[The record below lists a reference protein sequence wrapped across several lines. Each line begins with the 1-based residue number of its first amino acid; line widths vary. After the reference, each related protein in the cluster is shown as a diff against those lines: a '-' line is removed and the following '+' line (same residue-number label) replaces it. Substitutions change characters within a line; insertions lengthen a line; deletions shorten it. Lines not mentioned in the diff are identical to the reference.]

1 MNVNN
6 NDFGYVYLVGAGPGD
21 RGLITVKGLN
31 VLKNADIVIYDHLA
45 NTDLLKEVR
54 ADAEKIYVG
63 KKAGTH
69 TLDQKLINELIIEK
83 AKAKKIVVRLKGGDP
98 FVFGR
103 GGEEALALNNS
114 NIPFEIVPG
123 ITSGIAAPAYA
134 GIPVTHRSMATSVS
148 FITGHE
154 DPTKKHSQ
162 LNWKAIAS
170 MHGTLVFYMGV
181 RNLESIVL
189 KLMEYGKSEKTPV
202 AVIQRGTSTQQKTIT
217 GKLDDIIDKTE
228 KADVKPP
235 ALIIVGEVVSLYPDL
250 SWYEKKPLFG
260 KRIIVT
266 RARSQASK
274 LAVALESLGANTIM
288 LPTIKIKKAED
299 MAPLDNAVKN
309 LADYNWIIFTSVNG
323 VESFFERLFQSGQ
336 DSRSLSNNKICVI
349 GPATADRLSSFG
361 LKADMQPD
369 EFIAEAIVDIFKKMD
384 IPGKKILL
392 PRADIA
398 RADLRLGLEKCGAQ
412 IDEVIAYRT
421 CMEDEQDEK
430 VIEEIRSGC
439 FDLVTFTSSSTV
451 KNFVQLIGQ
460 ENIKQVFSS
469 ASIASIGPIT
479 QKTAGSFGLKVQI
492 QPEKYTIPDLV
503 QSIVKYYK

>member
-1 MNVNN
+1 MDVDNK
-6 NDFGYVYLVGAGPGD
+6 DSGYVYLVGAGPGD
-21 RGLITVKGLN
+21 RDLITVKGLN
-31 VLKNADIVIYDHLA
+31 VLKSADIVIYDHLA
-45 NTDLLKEVR
+45 NIDLLKEVR
-54 ADAEKIYVG
+54 DDAEKIYVG

-69 TLDQKLINELIIEK
+69 TLDQKQINDLIIEK

-103 GGEEALALNNS
+103 GGEEALALNKS

-134 GIPVTHRSMATSVS
+134 GIPVTHRNMATSVS

-154 DPTKKHSQ
+154 DPTKKNSQ

-181 RNLESIVL
+181 HNLESIVL
-189 KLMEYGKSEKTPV
+189 KLIEYGKPETTPA
-202 AVIQRGTSTQQKTIT
+202 AVIQRGATTLQKTII
-217 GKLDDIIDKTE
+217 GKLGNIVGKAE
-228 KADVKPP
+228 KADIKPP
-235 ALIIVGEVVSLYPDL
+235 ALVIVGEVVSLYPDL

-266 RARSQASK
+266 RARSQASG
-274 LAVALESLGANTIM
+274 LAVILENLGANVIM
-288 LPTIKIKKAED
+288 LPTIKIIEAED
-299 MAPLDNAVKN
+299 MAPLDSAIKN

-336 DSRSLSNNKICVI
+336 DSRNLSNNKICVI
-349 GPATADRLSSFG
+349 GPSTADKLNSFG
-361 LKADMQPD
+361 LKADLQPD
-369 EFIAEAIVDIFKKMD
+369 EFIADAIVEIFNKMD
-384 IPGKKILL
+384 ISGKKILL

-412 IDEVIAYRT
+412 ISEVIAYQT
-421 CMEDEQDEK
+421 SIEDKQDEK
-430 VIEEIRSGC
+430 VIEEIQSGC

-451 KNFVQLIGQ
+451 KNFVQLIGRKYL
-460 ENIKQVFSS
+460 KQAFSS

-479 QKTAGSFGLKVQI
+479 QKTAVSFGLKVNI